1 MTLRERTH
9 LFFEIAGPED
19 RASHYFD
26 IFMIALILSNVVAI
40 ILETVNAVNTI
51 FGSFFYW
58 FELFSVIIFTIEYV
72 LRVWSCLDDPL
83 GRYKNTVTG
92 RLRYMISPMA
102 VIDLVAFL
110 PFYLSY

>member
-51 FGSFFYW
+51 FSSFFYW
-58 FELFSVIIFTIEYV
+58 FSQWISFFGHWSICDYLVGNIF
-72 LRVWSCLDDPL
+72 
-83 GRYKNTVTG
+83 
-92 RLRYMISPMA
+92 
-102 VIDLVAFL
+102 
-110 PFYLSY
+110 